1 MVSRTNIS
9 VLIATALLGV
19 LLVLVWR
26 LADDLANPSRPA
38 ASTPASPAADDA
50 IESITVPLPTKPA
63 PAVEAAPAGASR
75 IGDYDEF
82 VSLLFSKG
90 VNGVQEL
97 GITAKWYQARGFLGA
112 DPLLGITADDAPLV
126 YYESLDDATLDG
138 LRQAG
143 DLGATQILAS
153 RRALTDPFEAIDLYT
168 DAAALGSVFA
178 YLQLAS
184 LHDTLSAVPL
194 NNLSEN
200 REMYLRLARTRRT
213 ASVKSFAY
221 AMAALRDGGPPLADP
236 NVVTWVNRLFNRI
249 PERQRADAC
258 AESEKIIL
266 ESGSR
271 RRAAGQS
278 PLNADP
284 PPVFLS
290 VPDLAKQLPCGDEGF
305 GYYSMLD
312 LGACRSE
319 TVQDGDGL
327 ARELFLCPNG

>member
-1 MVSRTNIS
+1 MSRTNIS

-19 LLVLVWR
+19 LLVLVWQ
-26 LADDLANPSRPA
+26 LADDLARPPPANAPPS
-38 ASTPASPAADDA
+38 ADTTTDSF
-50 IESITVPLPTKPA
+50 IESITVPLPDRAEPET
-63 PAVEAAPAGASR
+63 AATPAGISR
-75 IGDYDEF
+75 IANYDEF
-82 VSLLFSKG
+82 VSLLFSRG

-97 GITAKWYQARGFLGA
+97 GITARWYQSRGFLGA
-112 DPLLGITADDAPLV
+112 DSLLGITADDAPLV

-143 DLGATQILAS
+143 DVGATQVLAS

-168 DAAALGSVFA
+168 EAAALGSVFA

-194 NNLSEN
+194 SNLSEN
-200 REMYLRLARTRRT
+200 REMYLRLAEMRRS
-213 ASVKSFAY
+213 ARVESFAY

-236 NVVTWVNRLFNRI
+236 DVVMWVNRLYDNV
-249 PERQRADAC
+249 PEQLRADAC
-258 AESEKIIL
+258 ATSEKIIL
-266 ESGSR
+266 EGGSR

-278 PLNADP
+278 PLNAEP

-290 VPDLAKQLPCGDEGF
+290 VPDLPDLLPCADTGF

-312 LGACRSE
+312 LSACKSE
-319 TVQDGDGL
+319 TVQDGQGL
-327 ARELFLCPNG
+327 ARELFLCPN

>member
-1 MVSRTNIS
+1 MSRTNIS

-19 LLVLVWR
+19 LLVLVSR
-26 LADDLANPSRPA
+26 LADDLANPTRVNGP
-38 ASTPASPAADDA
+38 TAADPTTDSV
-50 IESITVPLPTKPA
+50 IESITVPLPGRAEPEA
-63 PAVEAAPAGASR
+63 LAAPAGVGR
-75 IGDYDEF
+75 ITNYDDF
-82 VSLLFSKG
+82 VNLLFSKG

-97 GITAKWYQARGFLGA
+97 GITARWYQSRGFLGA
-112 DPLLGITADDAPLV
+112 DALLGITADDAPLV

-143 DLGATQILAS
+143 DVGATQVLAS
-153 RRALTDPFEAIDLYT
+153 RRALTDPFEAIDLYSE
-168 DAAALGSVFA
+168 AAARGSAFA

-200 REMYLRLARTRRT
+200 RDMYLRLARMRRT
-213 ASVKSFAY
+213 ARMQSFAY

-236 NVVTWVNRLFNRI
+236 NIVTWVNRLFNRV
-249 PERQRADAC
+249 PEPQRTDAC
-258 AESEKIIL
+258 ATSEKLVL
-266 ESGSR
+266 EGGSR

-278 PLNADP
+278 PLNSDP

-290 VPDLAKQLPCGDEGF
+290 VPDLGGQLPCNDTGF

-312 LGACRSE
+312 LGACKSE
-319 TVQDGDGL
+319 TVQDGQGL
-327 ARELFLCPNG
+327 ARELFLCPN